1 MKRLLAIRLHC
12 KRIAKNINCRNREV
26 SDDMRRRLNIIT
38 AILMIL
44 AILFAS
50 CSPSAANGDGTGTAG
65 EDRTRSETKEPVKG
79 DTNGDILTAA
89 EKPCG
94 GKAFSIDL
102 AEDEIMLDIL
112 PEGDGY
118 RLLTGTPRDF
128 GEEHPG
134 LSIRGKTGTGTSA
147 PVMRSKTER
156 LPKPPLL

>member
-1 MKRLLAIRLHC
+1 
-12 KRIAKNINCRNREV
+12 
-26 SDDMRRRLNIIT
+26 MRRRLNIIT
-38 AILMIL
+38 AILVIL
-44 AILFAS
+44 AILLAS

-65 EDRTRSETKEPVKG
+65 EERTRSETKEPVKG

-118 RLLTGTPRDF
+118 RLLTGTPHDF

-134 LSIRGKTGTGTSA
+134 LRSGPKRSERQRIWPCLTAGTAYWTLVSNRRGKA
-147 PVMRSKTER
+147 NRPRKR
-156 LPKPPLL
+156 

>member
-1 MKRLLAIRLHC
+1 MKRNRHSNVLRIFAAALFCISFLLA
-12 KRIAKNINCRNREV
+12 
-26 SDDMRRRLNIIT
+26 
-38 AILMIL
+38 
-44 AILFAS
+44 AS

-118 RLLTGTPRDF
+118 RLLTGTPHDF

-134 LSIRGKTGTGTSA
+134 LSIRPEEIRTATNLALFDSRYRILDAGFQPTGKA
-147 PVMRSKTER
+147 NRPRKR
-156 LPKPPLL
+156 